1 MCARTIRLHNELA
14 HRQVQQVGLLL
25 ENNSEFDATKPP
37 NEDQIMSFLEEHQK
51 FVYSSKPSKRRQGR
65 EKFVERLSAEK
76 VVAATGKVM
85 AELVEMRKY
94 PLDGGYALLDDDERH
109 KEALQLEER
118 KRRSG
123 AFS

>member
-1 MCARTIRLHNELA
+1 M
-14 HRQVQQVGLLL
+14 
-25 ENNSEFDATKPP
+25 
-37 NEDQIMSFLEEHQK
+37 
-51 FVYSSKPSKRRQGR
+51 
-65 EKFVERLSAEK
+65 ERLSAEK